1 MNVNVGF
8 IGLGIMGKPMALNLM
23 KGGYPLWVYGRRAD
37 SMAPLAAAGAIV
49 CASPEEAARAAD
61 ITFIM
66 VSDTQDVEQVILG
79 PKGVLSGARP
89 GAIVVDMST
98 ISPVATR
105 SLAARLMDTGVEML
119 DAPVSGG
126 EAGALNA
133 ALSLMVGGKPEIF
146 NRVKP
151 LFEQMGKKIV
161 HIGANGAGQVAKACN
176 QIVVSLTIE
185 AVAEAVAFARRNG
198 VDPGRVREALL
209 GGFAGSRI
217 LEVHGQ
223 RMLDHDFPPGF
234 KVRLHQKDL
243 RIVMETAHRMGIAL
257 PGTALVAQHLNAL
270 IGSGEGELDSS
281 ALIKVIERLNGMSG
295 SPGEAKGGA
304 GPLRPVHG
312 EGGPGEGCGERN
324 GTDRLPTVGFVGL
337 GVMGKPMA
345 LNLIKG
351 GCTLRVYARRKEA
364 MAPLAEAGAVACGS
378 AREAA
383 IGCDVIFT
391 MVTTTRDVEQV
402 ILGEHGVIAGAR
414 QGSVVVDM
422 GTISPAATR
431 TIAARL
437 AESGIEALDAPVS
450 GGGIGAVSGT
460 LSIMVGGKPE
470 IVERVNP
477 LFRFM
482 GKNIVHIG
490 PNGAGQ
496 VAKACTQIVM
506 LVALQGLAEAFAFAR
521 MNGLDSEKVYEALS
535 GGAVRSRILEVLGKR
550 MVERNYAPGIEAR
563 LHYKDIQIVLEEAH
577 ALGMALPGTALVT
590 QMFNALIGR
599 GGGNEDSSQ
608 LIEVIEAI
616 SKPLP
621 PEAGRPGQTLRPR

>member
-8 IGLGIMGKPMALNLM
+8 IGLGIMGKPMALNLI
-23 KGGYPLWVYGRRAD
+23 KGGYSLRVYGRRVE
-37 SMAPLAAAGAIV
+37 SMAPLAAAGAIA

-79 PKGVLSGARP
+79 PKGILSGAGP

-105 SLAARLMDTGVEML
+105 SLAARLMESGIEML

-126 EAGALNA
+126 ETGALNG

-146 NRVKP
+146 TRVKP
-151 LFEQMGKKIV
+151 LFEQMGRKIV
-161 HIGANGAGQVAKACN
+161 HIGPNGAGQAAKACN
-176 QIVVSLTIE
+176 QIFASLTIE
-185 AVAEAVAFARRNG
+185 AVAEAFAFARRNG

-209 GGFAGSRI
+209 GGFANSRI
-217 LEVHGQ
+217 LEIHGQ
-223 RMLDHDFPPGF
+223 RMLDHDFRPGF

-243 RIVMETAHRMGIAL
+243 RTVMETAHQMGIAL
-257 PGTALVAQHLNAL
+257 PGAALVAQHLNAL

-312 EGGPGEGCGERN
+312 EGGPGEYCGERN
-324 GTDRLPTVGFVGL
+324 GAKRLPTVGFIGL
-337 GVMGKPMA
+337 GVMGRPMA

-351 GCTLRVYARRKEA
+351 GCNLRVYARRKEA

-378 AREAA
+378 PREAA
-383 IGCDVIFT
+383 LGCDVIFT
-391 MVTTTRDVEQV
+391 MVTATRDVQEV
-402 ILGEHGVIAGAR
+402 VLGEHGVIAGAR
-414 QGSVVVDM
+414 PGAIVVDM

-431 TIAARL
+431 AIAARL

-450 GGGIGAVSGT
+450 GGRIGAISRT

-470 IVERVNP
+470 ILERVKP
-477 LFRFM
+477 LFSRM

-496 VAKACTQIVM
+496 VAKACNQMVM

-521 MNGLDSEKVYEALS
+521 KNGLDAAKVYEALS
-535 GGAVRSRILEVLGKR
+535 GGAARSRLLEVHGR
-550 MVERNYAPGIEAR
+550 GMVERSYDPVIEAR
-563 LHYKDIQIVLEEAH
+563 LHDKDIQIVLEEAH

-621 PEAGRPGQTLRPR
+621 PEPGRPGQTLRP